1 MSEQV
6 KEQYESK
13 LASLCQGVAR
23 CLSYN
28 AGKHEGDAKHTLIE
42 AAMHLDKHAVRVH
55 RKSDGMLIINARGK
69 SRFMTMRERLAM
81 WLLRGKLEIR
91 P

>member
-1 MSEQV
+1 MSEIF
-6 KEQYESK
+6 ESK
-13 LASLCQGVAR
+13 LASQCQGVAS

-28 AGKHEGDAKHTLIE
+28 ASHHEGEAKHTLIE
-42 AAMHLDKHAVRVH
+42 AACCLDKHAVRIH
-55 RKSDGMLIINARGK
+55 KKTDGVLIINARGK
-69 SRFMTMRERLAM
+69 SRFMTLRERLAV

>member
-1 MSEQV
+1 MSDFD
-6 KEQYESK
+6 SK
-13 LASLCQGVAR
+13 LASQCQGLAS

-28 AGKHEGDAKHTLIE
+28 AEHYEGEAKHTLIE
-42 AAMHLDKHAVRVH
+42 ASCRLDHHSCRAKKGPHGNVVV
-55 RKSDGMLIINARGK
+55 NARGK
-69 SRFMTMRERLAM
+69 FRRLTIRERLAI

>member
-1 MSEQV
+1 MD
-6 KEQYESK
+6 KQYESK
-13 LASLCQGVAR
+13 LASQCQGVAR

-28 AGKHEGDAKHTLIE
+28 NSHQEGEAKHTLIE
-42 AAMHLDKHAVRVH
+42 AASALDKHSVRTH
-55 RKSDGMLIINARGK
+55 RKNDGILIINARGK
-69 SRFMTMRERLAM
+69 SRYMTWRERLSM